1 MKFFHSKDT
10 DRLMEPSFFKQHKF
24 FILFQIDDVFYN
36 ISSIADDYLR
46 AQVVRFFK
54 GNDVPIMQNGQPQ
67 IFRNEKPTTTTT
79 TTTPATTTTT
89 TTQPLGNCSGD
100 DLGIPDELSIL
111 NATSIVQVVNGT
123 TDNTTIYIGGI
134 ITIGCEND
142 DMVNIQFLKNNAI
155 WILPD
160 SILDSRFNS
169 IQL

>member
-1 MKFFHSKDT
+1 M
-10 DRLMEPSFFKQHKF
+10 R
-24 FILFQIDDVFYN
+24 FY
-36 ISSIADDYLR
+36 
-46 AQVVRFFK
+46 K

-79 TTTPATTTTT
+79 TTTPATSTTT

-123 TDNTTIYIGGI
+123 TDNTTVYIGGI

-142 DMVNIQFLKNNAI
+142 EMVNNIHNFAYFLKNNT
-155 WILPD
+155 
-160 SILDSRFNS
+160 S
-169 IQL
+169 